1 MARGSHGAY
10 GSTTGSEMGAGKG
23 SSREPHGNQQPATP
37 AAVKRMGYMF
47 GLGGGVFA
55 LLLGSIIEFYSGKR
69 NLAEI
74 VSYLFMAGL
83 LAGLLIA
90 LMRAGRSVRRL
101 ELATFAVL
109 STFFLI
115 RLGIALYLPGQTPH
129 QITDQL
135 SRFGFWFPTLY
146 ASLLFILGVDRGWR
160 VSAGHFMLSLLLA
173 LPFVG
178 DSVIAGETHAL
189 FSLSQLF
196 VSSAVLIVTMTIF
209 ARYTERVIRAN
220 AEMEHLAHTDFITEL
235 GNRRRMERVLGQEV
249 KRVERYGDALSLLL
263 LDLDQF
269 KRVNDAHGHPAGD
282 QVLREVAALLA
293 AESRA
298 SDHLGRWGGEEF
310 VLILPQTERA
320 EALELAKRIM
330 SRVRE
335 YPFTKV
341 GKVTVS
347 IGGATWEIGELPRD
361 LIKRADDALY
371 QAKGKGRDRVVMS
384 GPPELETAS
393 E

>member
-1 MARGSHGAY
+1 
-10 GSTTGSEMGAGKG
+10 
-23 SSREPHGNQQPATP
+23 
-37 AAVKRMGYMF
+37 MF

-55 LLLGSIIEFYSGKR
+55 LLLGSIIEFYSGQR